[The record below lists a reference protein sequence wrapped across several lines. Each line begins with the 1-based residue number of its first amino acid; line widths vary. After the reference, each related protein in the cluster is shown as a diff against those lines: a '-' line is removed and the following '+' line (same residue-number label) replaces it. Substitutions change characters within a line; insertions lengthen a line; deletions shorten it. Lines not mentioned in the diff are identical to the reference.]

1 MFNEKELAARSLG
14 TSRDM
19 AAHVTR
25 FRRLATGIRNI
36 QPGLLDLTGADRT
49 TLARALEVLDRAA
62 SVCGRAAK
70 LKAMGEKQHEKRVAE
85 ARELVLAS
93 NFAKLHAVDD
103 VVAFVATQ
111 APHQIT
117 QSPRIDNVYAARY
130 FVRELFGLCLTTS
143 LASEIARQPAP
154 LQVTLELRW
163 AEFLRDSHALKDR
176 YAVTISD
183 LLRFLASDPG
193 ASVNRV

>member
-1 MFNEKELAARSLG
+1 MLNEKELAARSLG

-19 AAHVTR
+19 AAHVAR

-36 QPGLLDLTGADRT
+36 QPGLLDLTGDDRT
-49 TLARALEVLDRAA
+49 ALAEAVAVLDRAA

-70 LKAMGEKQHEKRVAE
+70 LKALGEKQHEKRVAD

-93 NFAKLHAVDD
+93 NFAKLRAVDD

-111 APHQIT
+111 ASYQIT

-130 FVRELFGLCLTTS
+130 FVRDLFGICLTTS

-154 LQVTLELRW
+154 LHVTLELRW
-163 AEFLRDSHALKDR
+163 AEFLCEAPALKDR